1 MTVKD
6 ILDVLTGPDR
16 LVIET
21 QSGVQRFVGWVS
33 DYDHKDD
40 NALVR
45 KFRMR
50 PELCSR
56 QWKEKGLIAPVQPDA
71 APDYKF
77 QDLELKLYY
86 TVII

>member
-1 MTVKD
+1 MKVKD

-16 LVIET
+16 LIVKT

-40 NALVR
+40 DALVKR
-45 KFRMR
+45 FRMI
-50 PELCSR
+50 PEFCSR
-56 QWKEKGLIAPVQPDA
+56 KWNEKGLIAPVQPDV

-86 TVII
+86 TIII